1 MLIKVVPSQTQ
12 GSERR
17 DRKRASWDIYF
28 ISVSST
34 TPWYKWFSSWLYQRS
49 KQKYFWWFCRL
60 CHQMLDYLNKIMQ
73 TFIINIK
80 SEKIDHLTVNIF
92 YIKTWKTESE
102 WVGRKNF
109 WKTLSE
115 GERLD
120 IWSSL
125 IFFQFSLPVNFS
137 LHITIS
143 STLVTLL
150 NCLARGWIWENISE
164 PQLENIWTDWK

>member
-1 MLIKVVPSQTQ
+1 MYHHRPRELREETEKEQLETFTLYLSHQQLHDTS
-12 GSERR
+12 GSPVDNTRG
-17 DRKRASWDIYF
+17 
-28 ISVSST
+28 
-34 TPWYKWFSSWLYQRS
+34 

-80 SEKIDHLTVNIF
+80 SEKIDHLTLNIF

-164 PQLENIWTDWK
+164 PQLENFWTDWK